1 MLIAV
6 LNVKFHLFQELI
18 DQYTV
23 VIVLEKTNH
32 KIQETI
38 DIPEMIEVQD
48 IPEMIEVQDIPMIE
62 IHVQV
67 EMVLDL
73 KIQKRIN
80 F

>member
-1 MLIAV
+1 VLIAV

-23 VIVLEKTNH
+23 VIVSDKTNH

-38 DIPEMIEVQD
+38 DIPET
-48 IPEMIEVQDIPMIE
+48 IEVQDIPMIE

-67 EMVLDL
+67 EMILDL
-73 KIQKRIN
+73 EIQKRTN